1 MRNCVG
7 DLAKRGV
14 IGLVRLT
21 EQAIQQLIERHCGRE
36 VLPLVDV
43 IKGRHGVS
51 ETFLMQKLK
60 ADINTVRNLL
70 YKLHREHLVSFTRE
84 RDKKRGWYLYYW
96 SLNED
101 RIRFLIRKNA
111 LTRMEQ
117 LNEILQH
124 EGSTEFYACPAGCV
138 RLDFDTASELLFRCP
153 ECGTMMEH
161 SEKENAI
168 SRIKRDIEK
177 LAVQVK

>member
-1 MRNCVG
+1 M
-7 DLAKRGV
+7 RGV

-21 EQAIQQLIERHCGRE
+21 EQAIKQLIERNCGRD
-36 VLPLVDV
+36 VLPLVDLL
-43 IKGRHGVS
+43 KGRHGVS

-70 YKLHREHLVSFTRE
+70 YKLHKEHLVAFTRE

-101 RIRFLIRKNA
+101 RMRFMIRKNA
-111 LTRMEQ
+111 LTRIEQ
-117 LNEILQH
+117 LNEILEH
-124 EGSTEFYACPAGCV
+124 EGSTEFYSCPTGCV
-138 RLDFDTASELLFRCP
+138 RLDFDTATEILFRCP
-153 ECGTMMEH
+153 ECGTMLTH
-161 SEKENAI
+161 SAKEESMI
-168 SRIKRDIEK
+168 QLKKDIEK